1 MKNLSIRT
9 KEQFAE
15 NEKEYRSMLHLHRNL
30 LCKKLAEKYLR
41 DLDND

>member
-15 NEKEYRSMLHLHRNL
+15 NEKDYRTMLHLHRNL
-30 LCKKLAEKYLR
+30 LCIKLARKE
-41 DLDND
+41 LDND